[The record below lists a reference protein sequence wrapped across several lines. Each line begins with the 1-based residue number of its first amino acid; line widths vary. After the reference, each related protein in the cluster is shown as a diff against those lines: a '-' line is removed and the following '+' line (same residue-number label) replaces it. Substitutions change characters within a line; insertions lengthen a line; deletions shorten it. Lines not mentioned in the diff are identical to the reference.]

1 MHLYHDSFPYHV
13 MAFIWGPI
21 SGAGAVTEKKIETE
35 RNMDL
40 ENVLGNLLIAEY
52 QVNRLRER
60 LANMLSVYSRKGSVY
75 QFKMGDAW
83 FQVSVGAEKQ
93 VEMKPVVEEEKIKE
107 DPNPNNSNIV
117 IAGGQISGVYLSS
130 FMSSG
135 EFHLTT
141 PSSFSGSIF
150 RGEISGAN
158 IIEHDI
164 DTSP

>member
-1 MHLYHDSFPYHV
+1 

-21 SGAGAVTEKKIETE
+21 SGAGAGAVTEKKIETE

-117 IAGGQISGVYLSS
+117 ITGGQISGVYLSS

-135 EFHLTT
+135 EFHIQV
-141 PSSFSGSIF
+141 PSRSGSIF
-150 RGEISGAN
+150 GGEISGAN

-164 DTSP
+164 DTPP